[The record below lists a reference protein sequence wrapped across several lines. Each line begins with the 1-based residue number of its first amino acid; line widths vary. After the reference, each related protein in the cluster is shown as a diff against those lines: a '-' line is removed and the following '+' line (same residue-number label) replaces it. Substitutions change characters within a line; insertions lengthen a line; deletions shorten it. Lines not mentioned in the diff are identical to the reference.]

1 MIGKIWIIVL
11 FIALTAMNYAGTFV
25 LPYLGQYSKAYQGAL
40 FIATIWNTV
49 LLAAIW
55 YRQGWARVALSIFL
69 MAFVAVQLVYVP
81 DVLIRYPDFR
91 DGGMLIVLLLSATD
105 FLAAVFLI
113 LSLDI
118 RWISRPGT
126 D

>member
-1 MIGKIWIIVL
+1 
-11 FIALTAMNYAGTFV
+11 MNYAGTFV
-25 LPYLGQYSKAYQGAL
+25 LPYIGQYATAYRGAL
-40 FIATIWNTV
+40 FIATIWTIV
-49 LLAAIW
+49 LLVAIW
-55 YRQGWARVALSIFL
+55 NRQGWARVALSIFL
-69 MAFVAVQLVYVP
+69 FGFVALQLVNMP
-81 DVLIRYPDFR
+81 NVLLRYPNFR

-113 LSLDI
+113 FSLDI

>member
-1 MIGKIWIIVL
+1 MIGKIWLAVL
-11 FIALTAMNYAGTFV
+11 FVALTAMNYAGTFV
-25 LPYLGQYSKAYQGAL
+25 LPYIGQYAKAYQGAL
-40 FIATIWNTV
+40 FIATIWTIV

-55 YRQGWARVALSIFL
+55 HRQGWARVALAVFL
-69 MAFVAVQLVYVP
+69 LAFVAFQLVYLP
-81 DVLIRYPDFR
+81 DVLLRYPDFR

-113 LSLDI
+113 FSLDI